1 MKERERER
9 ENGEVREREGEP
21 RLKTQTYIYTY
32 MYVATFLSHILSHK
46 KCFNYTALGKN
57 LEEYEGW
64 GRWGGEFFNR
74 RIFFYVANDYAIC
87 PVFLNA
93 LVLKIHY

>member
-21 RLKTQTYIYTY
+21 RLKTQTYIHIC

-64 GRWGGEFFNR
+64 GRWGGR
-74 RIFFYVANDYAIC
+74 
-87 PVFLNA
+87 VF
-93 LVLKIHY
+93 